1 MKILLFDIDGT
12 ILNTGGSGKAAME
25 HALRST
31 FQIEEMIDTV
41 PYSGRTDQAIGRDLL
56 RVHGLAET
64 DEFRQKLTNAYLDA
78 LPTELAKK
86 SGVVCPG
93 LIPILEA
100 ASKLPDVHLGLL
112 TGNVERGARIKLSH
126 FGLWD
131 FFKFGGYGDDHF
143 HRDDVAR
150 TALTN
155 AERHV
160 GHTLP
165 RDQIW
170 VIGDTPLDVQCA
182 RAIGARAVAVATG
195 WHSIEELQQSKPD
208 YLYPDLS
215 LPTELLEAWG
225 LLFPLGA

>member
-12 ILNTGGSGKAAME
+12 ILNTSGAGKAAME
-25 HALRST
+25 YALRST
-31 FQIEEMIDTV
+31 FQIEKIIDTV

-56 RVHGLAET
+56 RVHGLPES
-64 DEFRQKLTNAYLDA
+64 DEFRHQLTNAYLDA
-78 LPTELAKK
+78 LPRELAKK
-86 SGVVCPG
+86 TGIVCPG
-93 LIPILEA
+93 LHPILEA
-100 ASKLPDVHLGLL
+100 AAKQPDVHLGLL

-131 FFKFGGYGDDHF
+131 VFQFGGYGDDHF

-150 TALTN
+150 SAFSN
-155 AERHV
+155 AERHI
-160 GHTLP
+160 GQKLSP
-165 RDQIW
+165 DQVW

-182 RAIGARAVAVATG
+182 RAIGAKAVAVATG

-208 YLYPDLS
+208 YLYTDLT

-225 LLFPLGA
+225 LVF